1 MSVFTPI
8 LAPIEPQAVRSMI
21 EEKLDGVLA
30 LIQENNRRVAR
41 INEAKDTDP
50 NNTEYLDKV
59 WARIAA
65 EESDPEIVAAEKRY
79 QQAVARQEKELKAMR
94 DAVKARH
101 VGERLSEEDIAKLRK
116 DVNDGKSVITS
127 SVTAATA
134 FGEMADQMLKLVD
147 KQPKDAAGN
156 PVDVITFMPQPD
168 SLLNVRGRKATSSA
182 SEGGYAT
189 RLSEAKVDGKST
201 NKELKRKG
209 KIVSAAHF
217 NHVAETLS
225 RMWDGSQ
232 FPQNM
237 VTALEVE
244 EMYYASLEKPFR
256 DSASMPEVHEFKFV
270 KDITVQSPN
279 DDSTKSE
286 PHTAVIEITKW
297 TVAGSSDDDN
307 ADNAESSD
315 AKPEGENA
323 EGQQELPANA

>member
-8 LAPIEPQAVRSMI
+8 LAPIEPAPVRSMI

-65 EESDPEIVAAEKRY
+65 EESDQEIVAAEKRY
-79 QQAVARQEKELKAMR
+79 QKAVAAQEKELAAMR
-94 DAVKARH
+94 AAVKARH
-101 VGERLSEEDIAKLRK
+101 ISERPSEEEIAKLRK
-116 DVNDGKSVITS
+116 DVNDGKSVITTA
-127 SVTAATA
+127 VTAANSFA
-134 FGEMADQMLKLVD
+134 EMADQMLKLVD
-147 KQPKDAAGN
+147 AQPKDKDGN
-156 PVDVITFMPQPD
+156 PVGVITFMPQTD
-168 SLLNVRGRKATSSA
+168 SLLNARGRKAASS
-182 SEGGYAT
+182 SNEGGYAT

-201 NKELKRKG
+201 NKEMKRKG
-209 KIVSAAHF
+209 KTISAAHF

-225 RMWDGSQ
+225 RMWDANQ
-232 FPQNM
+232 FPQNQ

-270 KDITVQSPN
+270 KDVTVQNPN
-279 DDSTKSE
+279 DDSTKTE
-286 PHTAVIEITKW
+286 PHTAVIEVTKW
-297 TVAGSSDDDN
+297 TAAGSQESDDEN
-307 ADNAESSD
+307 TD
-315 AKPEGENA
+315 AK
-323 EGQQELPANA
+323 QEEIPANA